1 MSNLP
6 STDNKIYIYSTPSN
20 NISSSDYSTVNDE
33 NILTIS
39 NNEITSDS
47 TKTDQIQ
54 STSEIVKNTYDF
66 YYPDET
72 TQLLITPE
80 PTITGQ
86 KQPSKYPDETKQ
98 LLISP
103 EPTITATSVD
113 FIVFENITRKYHL
126 ISPAQE
132 LRQNSSS
139 QYNEETKGMKLGYAI
154 LLGICSFIVI
164 VLLWSLSIWY
174 LIKKHQRKNER
185 VHRNVYF
192 NPSYRF
198 MLQEIEETEV

>member
-1 MSNLP
+1 MNTTNLNLLS
-6 STDNKIYIYSTPSN
+6 STINEIYIYPTPDN
-20 NISSSDYSTVNDE
+20 NINSSDYSTVNDE

-39 NNEITSDS
+39 NNEKTSDS

-54 STSEIVKNTYDF
+54 S
-66 YYPDET
+66 
-72 TQLLITPE
+72 LITPE
-80 PTITGQ
+80 PTT
-86 KQPSKYPDETKQ
+86 
-98 LLISP
+98 P
-103 EPTITATSVD
+103 EPTNTSQNQSTKKKDKFYDLSTSVD
-113 FIVFENITRKYHL
+113 FIVFENMTRKYHL
-126 ISPAQE
+126 MSPAQE